1 MKMLPLLVGLAVGV
15 SALAAQEP
23 VRQVDTS
30 PRAVLEAASGYLKT
44 YREAMGF
51 VLANEVTLQEVF
63 DEMSRRTT
71 RRETSGEFFLSYAP
85 ADGGWLSVRDITR
98 VDGKEVEAGDD
109 LRGLLTQ
116 GSMAK
121 IGRAMADRNA
131 RFNIGVVTRNF
142 NDPMFAFVILDDK
155 NRSRFKFERQSVT
168 TSGDDT
174 LVTLS
179 FAERDRATIV
189 RGMTGNDVPTRGELT
204 LDAATG
210 RLVRSV
216 IILKDGPTT
225 AQLTTTFTFNES
237 LEMWM
242 PSVMQER
249 YTHSSARTKQTVI
262 AESKYTDY
270 RKFAVTARIK

>member
-1 MKMLPLLVGLAVGV
+1 MAVGV
-15 SALAAQEP
+15 SALAQAP

-30 PRAVLEAASGYLKT
+30 PGAVLAAASTYLKT

-51 VLANEVTLQEVF
+51 VLANEVTMQEVF
-63 DEMSRRTT
+63 DETSRRTT
-71 RRETSGEFFLSYAP
+71 RRETVGEFFLSYAP
-85 ADGGWLSVRDITR
+85 ADGGWLSVRDITK
-98 VDGKEVEAGDD
+98 VDGKDVAAGDD

-131 RFNIGVVTRNF
+131 RYNIGVVTRNF

-155 NRSRFKFERQSVT
+155 NRPRFQFERQSVA

-174 LVTLS
+174 LVTLA
-179 FAERDRATIV
+179 FTERDRATIV
-189 RGMTGNDVPTRGELT
+189 RGMSGNDVPTRGELT

-216 IILKDGPTT
+216 ILLKDGPTT
-225 AQLTTTFTFNES
+225 ARLTTTFSFDEP
-237 LEMWM
+237 LKMWM

-249 YTHSSARTKQTVI
+249 YTHSSARTKQTVT

>member
-1 MKMLPLLVGLAVGV
+1 MKSILLLVGMTLGV
-15 SALAAQEP
+15 SSPAQMQA
-23 VRQVDTS
+23 RQVDTS

-51 VLANEVTLQEVF
+51 VLANEVTMQEVF
-63 DEMSRRTT
+63 DEESRRTT
-71 RRETSGEFFLSYAP
+71 TRETSGEFFLSYAP
-85 ADGGWLSVRDITR
+85 ADGGWLSVRDITK
-98 VDGKEVEAGDD
+98 VDGKDVEAGDD

-116 GSMAK
+116 GSLAR

-131 RFNIGVVTRNF
+131 RYNIGMVTRNF

-155 NRSRFKFERQSVT
+155 NRSRFRFQRQSVT
-168 TSGDDT
+168 RSGDDT
-174 LVTLS
+174 LVTLT
-179 FAERDRATIV
+179 FTERDRATIV
-189 RGMTGNDVPTRGELT
+189 RGMQGNDVPARGELT

-225 AQLTTTFTFNES
+225 AQLTTTFAYDEP
-237 LEMWM
+237 LKMWM
-242 PSVMQER
+242 PSVMHER
-249 YTHSSARTKQTVI
+249 YTHSSPRTKQTVI
-262 AESKYTDY
+262 AQSKYSDY